1 MEKNLT
7 VDETMMESV
16 LDDAA
21 PAPETNAD
29 ALSEALNQLAPD
41 STVEA
46 GQQSGDD
53 QLEMPSDKGLRGRMM
68 QFEQRGYKRGAQEAE
83 SKWAAERKDYQD
95 RIAKY
100 EQMELEAEAKKF
112 AQEKNI
118 PEDIA
123 LDYLRMK
130 KGQPVAEQP
139 RDEAGRFA
147 APEQQ
152 PAVES
157 DTAMND
163 SQARAVTLM
172 TQAEAF
178 EKMSSGMV
186 TKDDIL
192 GAFQNDAE
200 VRRKVVSGEWD
211 FTDVGRALS
220 DNGQQRA
227 PRVSRS
233 ASNGKVS
240 ANTFIGMSDAEFA
253 MFDNRISQGAVF
265 DARR

>member
-1 MEKNLT
+1 MENNHT

-21 PAPETNAD
+21 QAPEINAD

-41 STVEA
+41 QTVEA
-46 GQQSGDD
+46 GQNGGDD
-53 QLEMPSDKGLRGRMM
+53 QLEMPADKGLRGRMM

-83 SKWAAERKDYQD
+83 SKWEAERKDYQE
-95 RIAKY
+95 RLARY
-100 EQMELEAEAKKF
+100 EQMELEAEAKKL
-112 AQEKNI
+112 AQEKNM

-123 LDYLRMK
+123 LEYLRMK
-130 KGQPVAEQP
+130 KGQPVPEQP

-147 APEQQ
+147 AQPQQ
-152 PAVES
+152 PAV
-157 DTAMND
+157 DTVAMD
-163 SQARAVTLM
+163 EAQTRAVTLM

-178 EKMSSGMV
+178 EKMSDGGV

-192 GAFQNDAE
+192 AAFQGDPE
-200 VRRKVVSGEWD
+200 VHRKVVSGEWD

-233 ASNGKVS
+233 ASSGKVS
-240 ANTFIGMSDAEFA
+240 TSTFMGMSDAEFA
-253 MFDNRISQGAVF
+253 MFDNRIAQGAVF

>member
-1 MEKNLT
+1 MERNT
-7 VDETMMESV
+7 SVDETMMESV

-29 ALSEALNQLAPD
+29 ALSEALSQLAPD

-46 GQQSGDD
+46 GQQGGDD
-53 QLEMPSDKGLRGRMM
+53 QLEMPADKGLRGRMM

-83 SKWAAERKDYQD
+83 SKWEAERKGYQE
-95 RIAKY
+95 RIARY
-100 EQMELEAEAKKF
+100 EQMELEADAKKL
-112 AQEKNI
+112 AQEKNM

-123 LDYLRMK
+123 LEYLRMK
-130 KGQPVAEQP
+130 KGLPVAEQP
-139 RDEAGRFA
+139 RDEAGRFTAPA
-147 APEQQ
+147 AE
-152 PAVES
+152 PAA
-157 DTAMND
+157 DAAMND
-163 SQARAVTLM
+163 AQARAVTLM

-178 EKMSSGMV
+178 EKMSDGSV
-186 TKDDIL
+186 TKDEIL

-211 FTDVGRALS
+211 FTDVGRSL
-220 DNGQQRA
+220 NGEGQQRA

-240 ANTFIGMSDAEFA
+240 ASTFMNMSDAEFA
-253 MFDNRISQGAVF
+253 MFDNRIAQGAVF